1 MGFKR
6 FILLLL
12 LPLMTYGQST
22 DTTSVV
28 LNEIEVKEKKLSARS
43 SLKSVEGMSI
53 YSGKKSEVV
62 SLDQLVSNKGANTT
76 RQLFAGITGL
86 TIFENDDAGLQ
97 LSIGSRGLDPNRSSN
112 FNTRQNGYDISAD
125 PLGYPESYYTPTSD
139 GIERIEVIR
148 GAASLQYGSQFGGL
162 LNFRMKGPEKDV
174 LWSIENSSTI
184 GSYGLRTNFTSATL
198 RKGPV
203 SVYGYFNNRKSQ
215 GFRPNSA
222 FNADHSFIQLNFTPN
237 EAHKFT
243 FEHTYLYYL
252 AQQPGGLTDDI
263 LKSNPFFSN
272 RSRNFFRVN
281 WNLLHGN
288 WTYSPNVKTT
298 IKVSATALEAN
309 RFSLGFRGIPSMIN
323 LNPIITIDE
332 QNADGSF
339 VYERDLIAGQFSNRT
354 AEAKVLRR
362 YRYYDQPRVLLFGIK
377 AFQSLNLSE
386 QGPGSKGKNADFSF
400 RWQEHSDYPNQSSF
414 TFPNLNLAAF
424 MEHIFFLENG
434 LSITPGIRM
443 EHIRT
448 EAEGFYTNII
458 FDNAGNVIDRNEL
471 NDDFSFSRGFALL
484 GIGISKK
491 EMNKERYF
499 NWSQNYRSVTFA
511 DIRTVNPTFIID
523 PEIKDEKGWT
533 SDWGTRGNKGP
544 WGYDANLF
552 TLYYANRIGI
562 VFNNRAQRVRKNI
575 GAALMYGIESFIS
588 YDLTS
593 KSQSR
598 WEIDLWTNT
607 AITGS
612 NYIQSDVPN
621 VRGKRVE
628 FVPLLNLKTGAT
640 VKSEKWSFNLQVS
653 ALTKQFTDVEN
664 SEVGQ
669 PGDLRD
675 GILGPIPAYNVIDF
689 SGAYTPKW
697 GAIDYGVNNLS
708 NSIYFTRRALGYPG
722 PGIIPSAPRNIYLG
736 LRIKLDNKTV
746 SSRKNN

>member
-6 FILLLL
+6 FIFVLL
-12 LPLMTYGQST
+12 LPVVTHSQPS
-22 DTTSVV
+22 DTTGII
-28 LNEIEVKEKKLSARS
+28 LNEIEIKEKKLELRTAM
-43 SLKSVEGMSI
+43 KSVDGMSI
-53 YSGKKSEVV
+53 YAGKKSEVV

-162 LNFRMKGPEKDV
+162 LNFRMKGPENDV
-174 LWSIENSSTI
+174 LWSIENSNTI

-198 RKGPV
+198 KKGPF
-203 SVYGYFNNRKSQ
+203 SAYGYYNNRKSQ

-222 FNADHSFIQLNFTPN
+222 FNANHSFIQINFTLN
-237 EAHKFT
+237 EAHTFK

-252 AQQPGGLTDDI
+252 AQQPGGLTDD
-263 LKSNPFFSN
+263 LLNSNPFFSN
-272 RSRNFFRVN
+272 RGRNFFRVN

-288 WTYSPNVKTT
+288 WTYSPNVKTK
-298 IKVSATALEAN
+298 IKVSVTSLEAN

-323 LNPIITIDE
+323 LNPITTVDE
-332 QNADGSF
+332 RYADGSF
-339 VYERDLIAGQFSNRT
+339 VYERDLIAGQFNNLT
-354 AEAKVLRR
+354 AEAKLLRR
-362 YRYYDQPRVLLFGIK
+362 YRYYNQPRVALCGIK

-386 QGPGSKGKNADFSF
+386 QGPGSNGKDADFSF
-400 RWQEHSDYPNQSSF
+400 RWQEYSNYPNQSSF
-414 TFPNLNLAAF
+414 TFPNLNLAVF

-434 LSITPGIRM
+434 WTITPGMRM

-448 EAEGFYTNII
+448 EAQGYYTNVV
-458 FDNAGNVIDRNEL
+458 FDNAGNVIDRTEL
-471 NDDFSFSRGFALL
+471 NDDFSFSRGFVLS

-491 EMNKERYF
+491 EINNERYF

-533 SDWGTRGNKGP
+533 SDLGIRGKKGP

-575 GAALMYGIESFIS
+575 GAALMYGVESFIS
-588 YDLTS
+588 YDLTF
-593 KSQSR
+593 KSQSK
-598 WEIDLWTNT
+598 WKIDLWTNT
-607 AITGS
+607 AVTGS

-628 FVPLLNLKTGAT
+628 FVPLLNLKTGGT
-640 VKSEKWSFNLQVS
+640 VKSEKWSFNLQMS

-664 SEVGQ
+664 SEVAQ

-689 SGAYTPKW
+689 SGLYNPKW
-697 GAIDYGVNNLS
+697 GAIDFGVNNLF
-708 NSIYFTRRALGYPG
+708 NQIYFTRRALGYPG
-722 PGIIPSAPRNIYLG
+722 PGIIPSAPRNFYCG
-736 LRIKLDNKTV
+736 LRIKLDDKT
-746 SSRKNN
+746 KF

>member
-1 MGFKR
+1 MAFKR
-6 FILLLL
+6 FIFFLL
-12 LPLMTYGQST
+12 LPVTIYGQSK
-22 DTTSVV
+22 DTVSII
-28 LNEIEVKEKKLSARS
+28 LDEIEVKEEKLEARTA
-43 SLKSVEGMSI
+43 LKSVDGMSI
-53 YSGKKSEVV
+53 YSGKKTEVV
-62 SLDQLVSNKGANTT
+62 SLDQLVLNKGANTT

-97 LSIGSRGLDPNRSSN
+97 LSVGSRGLDPNRSSN

-162 LNFRMKGPEKDV
+162 LNFRMKGPEKDA
-174 LWSIENSSTI
+174 LWAIENSSTM

-198 RKGPV
+198 RKGAV
-203 SVYGYFNNRKSQ
+203 SAYGYFNNRKSQ

-222 FNADHSFIQLNFTPN
+222 FNANHSFVQMNFTLN

-252 AQQPGGLTDDI
+252 AQQPGGLTDDL
-263 LKSNPFFSN
+263 LKNDPFFSN

-288 WTYSPNVKTT
+288 WTFSPNAKTT
-298 IKVSATALEAN
+298 IKVSATALGAN

-323 LNPIITIDE
+323 LNPIITVDE

-339 VYERDLIAGQFSNRT
+339 VYERDLIAGQFSNQT

-362 YRYYDQPRVLLFGIK
+362 YRYFDQPRVLLFGIK

-400 RWQEHSDYPNQSSF
+400 RWQEYSDYPNQSSF

-424 MEHIFFLENG
+424 MEHIFILENG
-434 LSITPGIRM
+434 WSITPGMRL

-448 EAEGFYTNII
+448 EAQGFYTNII
-458 FDNAGNVIDRNEL
+458 FDNAGNVIDRKEL
-471 NDDFSFSRGFALL
+471 NDNFNFSRGFALV

-491 EMNKERYF
+491 EMNNERYF

-523 PEIKDEKGWT
+523 PEIKDERGWT

-575 GAALMYGIESFIS
+575 GSALMYGVESFIS
-588 YDLTS
+588 YDLTFNR
-593 KSQSR
+593 QSR

-621 VRGKRVE
+621 VRGKHVE

-640 VKSEKWSFNLQVS
+640 VKSEKWRFNIQVS

-669 PGDLRD
+669 PGNLRD
-675 GILGPIPAYNVIDF
+675 GILGPIPAYSVIDF
-689 SGAYTPKW
+689 SGVFTPKW
-697 GAIDYGVNNLS
+697 GAIDYGVNNLF

-736 LRIKLDNKTV
+736 LRIKLDDKTI
-746 SSRKNN
+746 RYLKNN